1 MRETVRAA
9 LCASIIGAAVSGAI
23 VVSASQVRADDPN
36 STPNPY
42 RVVEHWAK
50 LPEGRTWGMAIGV
63 DIDRDGSSL
72 WVFDR
77 CGGKTCTES
86 SIAPIQKF
94 DATGRQVVSFGSRLT
109 NWPHGLFAAPDG
121 NVWVTDG
128 QGGGG
133 KGQTALKFSPDGRVL
148 MTLGK

>member
-1 MRETVRAA
+1 MIFGRDVMRRSVR
-9 LCASIIGAAVSGAI
+9 LTFFASLVGVAVSGAI
-23 VVSASQVRADDPN
+23 AISASQVQADDPN
-36 STPNPY
+36 SAPNPY

-77 CGGKTCTES
+77 CGGKTCVGS

-94 DATGRQVVSFGSRLT
+94 DATGRQVVSFGSGLI
-109 NWPHGLFAAPDG
+109 NWPHGLGMDVDG

-128 QGGGG
+128 RADNGR
-133 KGQTALKFSPDGRVL
+133 GQTAL
-148 MTLGK
+148 